1 MYKVKVNDH
10 YNFDIEADKS
20 QVKVNGEVVA
30 LDRVALSNGLSHVLY
45 QHKSY
50 NVEIVEQDK
59 EEKTVSV
66 KVNGRLYVVSITDQY
81 DLLLQQLG
89 MDNMQTNK
97 VKEIKAPMPGMVL
110 NVMVV
115 PGQEVK
121 KGDNLLVLEAMKM
134 ENIIKSS
141 TDGVVKFVQIV
152 QGDKVEKNAI
162 LLQFS

>member
-20 QVKVNGEVVA
+20 RVKVNGEVVDV
-30 LDRVALSNGLSHVLY
+30 DRIALSQGLSHVLY

-59 EEKTVSV
+59 ENKTVAI
-66 KVNGRLYVVSITDQY
+66 KVNGRLYTVSVADQY

-89 MDNMQTNK
+89 LDNLQTNK
-97 VKEIKAPMPGMVL
+97 VKEIKAPMPGLVL
-110 NVMVV
+110 SVLVV

-141 TDGVVKFVQIV
+141 TDGVVKSVQIM
-152 QGDKVEKNAI
+152 QGDKVEKNTI

>member
-1 MYKVKVNDH
+1 MYKVKVNEQ
-10 YNFDIEADKS
+10 YSFDIEADKE
-20 QVKVNGEVVA
+20 VKVNGEAVTV
-30 LDRVALSNGLSHVLY
+30 DRIAMSHGLSHVLY

-50 NVEIVEQDK
+50 NVEIVDQDK
-59 EEKTVSV
+59 EAKRVEV
-66 KVNGRLYVVSITDQY
+66 KVNGHLYMVSVADQY

-89 MDNMQTNK
+89 MENLQTNK
-97 VKEIKAPMPGMVL
+97 VKEVKAPMPGLVL
-110 NVMVV
+110 SVLVA

-141 TDGVVKFVQIV
+141 TDGVVKSVQIV

>member
-1 MYKVKVNDH
+1 MYKVKVNDQ
-10 YNFDIEADKS
+10 YNFEIEADKS
-20 QVKVNGEVVA
+20 RVKVNGEVVDV
-30 LDRVALSNGLSHVLY
+30 DRVALSQGLSHVLY

-59 EEKTVSV
+59 ENKTVAV
-66 KVNGRLYVVSITDQY
+66 KVNGRLYTVSIADQY

-89 MDNMQTNK
+89 LDNLQTNK
-97 VKEIKAPMPGMVL
+97 VKEIKAPMPGLVL
-110 NVMVV
+110 SVLVV
-115 PGQEVK
+115 SGQEVK

-141 TDGVVKFVQIV
+141 TDGVVKSVQIV

>member
-1 MYKVKVNDH
+1 MYKVKVNDQ
-10 YNFDIEADKS
+10 YNFDIEADQS
-20 QVKVNGEVVA
+20 QVKVNGEVVTV
-30 LDRVALSNGLSHVLY
+30 DRVALSNGLSHVLY

-50 NVEIVEQDK
+50 NVEIVEQHK
-59 EEKTVSV
+59 EEKTVTV
-66 KVNGRLYVVSITDQY
+66 KINGRLYVVSITDQY

-89 MDNMQTNK
+89 MDNLQTNK

-141 TDGVVKFVQIV
+141 TDGVVKSVQIV

>member
-1 MYKVKVNDH
+1 MYKVKVNDQ
-10 YNFDIEADKS
+10 YNFDIEANKS
-20 QVKVNGEVVA
+20 QVKVNGEIVEV
-30 LDRVALSNGLSHVLY
+30 DRVALSNGHSHVIY

-50 NVEIVEQDK
+50 NVEIVEHHK
-59 EEKTVSV
+59 EDKTVEL
-66 KVNGRLYVVSITDQY
+66 KVNGKLYVVSIADQY

-89 MDNMQTNK
+89 MDNLQTNK
-97 VKEIKAPMPGMVL
+97 VKEIKAPMPGLVL
-110 NVMVV
+110 NVMVI

-141 TDGVVKFVQIV
+141 ADGVVKSVHIV

>member
-1 MYKVKVNDH
+1 MYKVKVNDQ

-20 QVKVNGEVVA
+20 QVKVNGELVTV
-30 LDRVALSNGLSHVLY
+30 DRVALSNGLSHVIY

-50 NVEIVEQDK
+50 NVEIVEQHAA
-59 EEKTVSV
+59 EKTVEV
-66 KVNGRLYVVSITDQY
+66 KVNGRLYVVSIADQY

-89 MDNMQTNK
+89 MDNLQTNK
-97 VKEIKAPMPGMVL
+97 VKEIKAPMPGLVL
-110 NVMVV
+110 SVMVV

-141 TDGVVKFVQIV
+141 ADGVVKSVQIV

>member
-20 QVKVNGEVVA
+20 RVKVNGEVVDV
-30 LDRVALSNGLSHVLY
+30 DRIALSQGLSHVLY

-59 EEKTVSV
+59 ENKTVAV
-66 KVNGRLYVVSITDQY
+66 KVNGRLYTVSIADQY

-89 MDNMQTNK
+89 LDNLQTNK
-97 VKEIKAPMPGMVL
+97 VKEIKAPMPGLVL
-110 NVMVV
+110 SVLVV

-141 TDGVVKFVQIV
+141 TDGVVKSVQIV